1 MRVVFAVA
9 AGLMWA
15 TAAYAQTTPEASSP
29 EPTVSQAQ
37 SPTTTAAPAS
47 DASNEVTVQAQ
58 ATNTDREHEVVC
70 RTTMATG
77 SRLAGRGH
85 GQRTCKTR
93 QQWEMEEADIQR
105 RVGMA
110 DRGAFDASGQPAGP
124 H

>member
-15 TAAYAQTTPEASSP
+15 TAAYAQTTPPEASSA
-29 EPTVSQAQ
+29 EPTASQAQ
-37 SPTTTAAPAS
+37 SPTTNTAPAS
-47 DASNEVTVQAQ
+47 DANNAVTVQS
-58 ATNTDREHEVVC
+58 NTDREHEVVC

-93 QQWEMEEADIQR
+93 QQWEMEEADLQR

-110 DRGAFDASGQPAGP
+110 NRGAFYSDPRQQGSN
-124 H
+124 